1 MFNLGNKEVTEAT
14 GAVVEGTKKLSMG
27 KKVGIA
33 AAVVGAVGTIGYGIY
48 HAVTA
53 KHADKEFDDFEDD
66 EYEGYEGYDGDAEE
80 RSSETKE

>member
-66 EYEGYEGYDGDAEE
+66 EFEGYEGYEGNAEE
-80 RSSETKE
+80 KSSETEE

>member
-14 GAVVEGTKKLSMG
+14 GAVVEGAKKLSTG

-48 HAVTA
+48 RAVTA
-53 KHADKEFDDFEDD
+53 KCADKEFEDFEDD
-66 EYEGYEGYDGDAEE
+66 EYEGDAEE
-80 RSSETKE
+80 ESSETKE

>member
-14 GAVVEGTKKLSMG
+14 GAVVEGTKKLSTG

-53 KHADKEFDDFEDD
+53 KHADKEFEDFEDD
-66 EYEGYEGYDGDAEE
+66 EFEGDAEE
-80 RSSETKE
+80 GSSETEE